1 MSNCEQQSRRN
12 RSRAR
17 FLVIGGIALVAAMRW
32 RRRRALEAGEPG
44 ESAAFR
50 GFGRHGGF
58 HRRHLQ
64 MRRGFGRRGG
74 FAAHGF
80 GPHGGGFGRTDQE
93 PEPTEA

>member
-58 HRRHLQ
+58 
-64 MRRGFGRRGG
+64 
-74 FAAHGF
+74 AAHGF
-80 GPHGGGFGRTDQE
+80 GPHGGGFGRPDQE